1 VLTEIDVAVKDG
13 RTLRV
18 HDSGAAAA
26 LTVFWHHGTP
36 QTGLPPDPLLDTP
49 GVRWIGYD
57 RPAYGGSTRL
67 PGRDAASAAAD
78 VAAIADA
85 LDIERF
91 AVVGSSGG
99 GPPAL
104 ACAALLPER
113 VVAAVSICGIAPF
126 DADGL
131 DWYAGMAPSGEAEL
145 RAAAVGRETL
155 RAHHDAHRGL
165 EPDIFTTTDMAMF
178 NGPYGPWLI
187 TSSTQGMANGE
198 DGFLDDDQATVTPWG
213 FDPADIVAPALF
225 LHGDHDRCVPLAHG
239 EWLARRVR
247 GAELRV
253 CPGAGHLSI
262 FSHSPLAM
270 EWLARHTG

>member
-18 HDSGAAAA
+18 HDSGTAAA
-26 LTVFWHHGTP
+26 LTVFWHHGSP

-49 GVRWIGYD
+49 GIRWVGYD

-85 LDIERF
+85 LGIERF
-91 AVVGSSGG
+91 AVFGSSGG

-113 VVAAVSICGIAPF
+113 VVAAVSMAGIAPF

-131 DWYAGMAPSGEAEL
+131 DWYAGMGSSGAAEL
-145 RAAAVGRETL
+145 RAAAVGREAL
-155 RAHHDAHRGL
+155 RAHLAAHRDV
-165 EPDIFTTTDMAMF
+165 EPDVFTTVDLGMF
-178 NGPYGPWLI
+178 AGPYGQWLI
-187 TSSTQGMANGE
+187 TTSTQGRANGD
-198 DGFLDDDQATVTPWG
+198 DGFLDDERGSATPWG
-213 FDPADIVAPALF
+213 FDLADIVAPTLF
-225 LHGDHDRCVPLAHG
+225 LHGDQDRCVPMAHG
-239 EWLARRVR
+239 EWLARRIR
-247 GAELRV
+247 GAELQV
-253 CPGAGHLSI
+253 CPGEGHLSI
-262 FSHSPLAM
+262 FNHGPVATA
-270 EWLARHTG
+270 WLIRNAG

>member
-18 HDSGAAAA
+18 HDTGADAA
-26 LTVFWHHGTP
+26 LTVFWHHGSP

-49 GVRWIGYD
+49 GIRWVGYD

-67 PGRDAASAAAD
+67 PGRDVASAAAD

-85 LDIERF
+85 LGIERF

-113 VVAAVSICGIAPF
+113 VVAAVSMAGIAPF

-131 DWYAGMAPSGEAEL
+131 DWYAGMGSTGAAEL
-145 RAAAVGRETL
+145 RAAAVGREAL
-155 RAHHDAHRGL
+155 RAHLAAYRDA
-165 EPDIFTTTDMAMF
+165 EPDVFTTADLGMF
-178 NGPYGPWLI
+178 TGPYGQWLI
-187 TSSTQGMANGE
+187 TTSTQGRANGD
-198 DGFLDDDQATVTPWG
+198 DGFLDDDRGSVTPWG
-213 FDPADIVAPALF
+213 FDPADIVAPTLF
-225 LHGDHDRCVPLAHG
+225 LHGDQDRCVPMAHG
-239 EWLARRVR
+239 DWLARRIR
-247 GAELRV
+247 GAEFQV
-253 CPGAGHLSI
+253 CPGEGHLSI
-262 FSHSPLAM
+262 FNHGPVATA
-270 EWLARHTG
+270 WLLRHAG

>member
-1 VLTEIDVAVKDG
+1 MAVKDG

-18 HDSGAAAA
+18 HDTGAAAG
-26 LTVFWHHGTP
+26 LTVFWQHGTP

-49 GVRWIGYD
+49 GIRWIGYD

-99 GPPAL
+99 GPSAL

-126 DADGL
+126 
-131 DWYAGMAPSGEAEL
+131 
-145 RAAAVGRETL
+145 
-155 RAHHDAHRGL
+155 
-165 EPDIFTTTDMAMF
+165 
-178 NGPYGPWLI
+178 
-187 TSSTQGMANGE
+187 
-198 DGFLDDDQATVTPWG
+198 
-213 FDPADIVAPALF
+213 
-225 LHGDHDRCVPLAHG
+225 
-239 EWLARRVR
+239 
-247 GAELRV
+247 
-253 CPGAGHLSI
+253 
-262 FSHSPLAM
+262 
-270 EWLARHTG
+270 